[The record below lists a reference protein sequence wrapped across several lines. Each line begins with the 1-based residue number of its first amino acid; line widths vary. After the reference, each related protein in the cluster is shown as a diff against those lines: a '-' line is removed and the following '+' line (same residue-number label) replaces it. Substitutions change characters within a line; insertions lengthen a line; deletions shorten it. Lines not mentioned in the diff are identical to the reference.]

1 MVVVSKENNYAV
13 VIIRFDVEPET
24 HQQLV
29 NAAIDN
35 TERIMKIK
43 PGFVSAS
50 FHKSIDD
57 RYVLN
62 YAQWKS
68 REIYQDSITH
78 MTSEEENILEKN
90 RATIDKL
97 AKDIDL
103 NIYEL
108 ESTSSKNNITISKNN
123 NLATFINFFFV
134 KGKNQQKLIDLWKQ
148 FAKDVV
154 EKQPGFISAN
164 LHKSFDG
171 SRAVNYAQWQAKE
184 DQERLIESDE
194 AKAWRDDFG
203 RLADV
208 SPYFYD
214 VIYTSN

>member
-1 MVVVSKENNYAV
+1 
-13 VIIRFDVEPET
+13 
-24 HQQLV
+24 
-29 NAAIDN
+29 
-35 TERIMKIK
+35 
-43 PGFVSAS
+43 
-50 FHKSIDD
+50 
-57 RYVLN
+57 
-62 YAQWKS
+62 
-68 REIYQDSITH
+68 

-208 SPYFYD
+208 SPSFYD